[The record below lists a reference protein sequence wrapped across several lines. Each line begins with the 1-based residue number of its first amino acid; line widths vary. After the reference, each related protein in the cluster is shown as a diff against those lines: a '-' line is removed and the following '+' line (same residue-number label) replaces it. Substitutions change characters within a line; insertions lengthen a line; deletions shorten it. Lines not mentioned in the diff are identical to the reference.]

1 MAIGIDDLDFDDDF
15 LNNPNNAHVEPE
27 SDDDQN
33 QTTEEEGLKSHEKE
47 TDVVTELL
55 KRQGIEDPSKIKFE
69 NEDGSIE
76 NIDWNNL
83 SLDEQMAILNPKTE
97 KSSKVENNTQ
107 NLQLDLD
114 QDILGLAQEL
124 RDNGMSVDDFIS
136 YIKNQGMQEYAN
148 SLQPAY
154 RVDDLTDDDLFIID
168 LQNRIPDITQE
179 QLDAA
184 LEQAKS
190 NEELYQ
196 KQVNGIRE
204 EYRQYE
210 EEENAQTQAIMDEEQ
225 QQQYNEFA
233 TNIATTIDSLDNVN
247 GIDLELDNDD
257 KYELAQFILG
267 QDASGVS
274 NLGKALNDPETLVK
288 VAWFAL
294 KGADA
299 IDSITEYFK
308 NEIASVRE
316 ASYKK
321 GLEDASKKKE
331 SKTRVVTTKP
341 YVKKD
346 SKRILSIDDLD

>member
-1 MAIGIDDLDFDDDF
+1 MAIGINDLDFDDDF
-15 LNNPNNAHVEPE
+15 LNNPNNA
-27 SDDDQN
+27 
-33 QTTEEEGLKSHEKE
+33 TTEVDYTDEYEADNVEKEQESHEEE

-76 NIDWNNL
+76 NVDWNSL
-83 SLDEQMAILNPKTE
+83 SLDEQLAIISHKEENH
-97 KSSKVENNTQ
+97 SKPQDNTTSNQ
-107 NLQLDLD
+107 VDLD

-124 RDNGMSVDDFIS
+124 KDNGMTVDDFVS
-136 YIKNQGMQEYAN
+136 YIKNQGIQEYAN
-148 SLQPAY
+148 SLQPTY
-154 RVDDLTDDDLFIID
+154 KVDNLTDDDLFIID
-168 LQNRIPDITQE
+168 LKNRIPDITQE
-179 QLDAA
+179 QLDTA

-204 EYRQYE
+204 EYKQYE
-210 EEENAQTQAIMDEEQ
+210 EEENAQNQAIRDEEQ

-233 TNIATTIDSLDNVN
+233 NSIATTIDSLDNVN

-321 GLEDASKKKE
+321 GLEDANKKKE

-341 YVKKD
+341 YIHKD
-346 SKRILSIDDLD
+346 SKRILSINDLD

>member
-1 MAIGIDDLDFDDDF
+1 MAIGINDLDFDDDF
-15 LNNPNNAHVEPE
+15 MSDPNNAHTETQ

-33 QTTEEEGLKSHEKE
+33 QNVNDEGNENHEEEK
-47 TDVVTELL
+47 DVVTELL

-76 NIDWNNL
+76 NVDWNSL
-83 SLDEQMAILNPKTE
+83 SLDEQMAIINPKEE
-97 KSSKVENNTQ
+97 KSSNTENTENHKQ
-107 NLQLDLD
+107 IDLD

-124 RDNGMSVDDFIS
+124 KDNEMSVDDFVS
-136 YIKNQGMQEYAN
+136 YIKQQGIQEYAS

-154 RVDDLTDDDLFIID
+154 KVDDLTDDDLFIID
-168 LQNRIPDITQE
+168 LKNRIPDITQE

-204 EYRQYE
+204 EYKQYE
-210 EEENAQTQAIMDEEQ
+210 DEENAQNQAMLEEKQ
-225 QQQYNEFA
+225 QQEYNEFA
-233 TNIATTIDSLDNVN
+233 TSIASTIDSLDNVN

-316 ASYKK
+316 SSYKK
-321 GLEDASKKKE
+321 GLEDANKKG

-341 YVKKD
+341 YIKKD
-346 SKRILSIDDLD
+346 SNKILSINDLD